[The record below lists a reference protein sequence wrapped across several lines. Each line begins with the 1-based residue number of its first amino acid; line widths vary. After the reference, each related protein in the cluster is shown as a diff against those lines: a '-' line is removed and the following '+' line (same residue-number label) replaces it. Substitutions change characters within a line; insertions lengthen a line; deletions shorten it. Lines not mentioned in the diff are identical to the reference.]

1 MSSEGIA
8 SQTHE
13 RYDWLD
19 QSRGLVSLMFIFAII
34 TYPVSGDPILGI
46 DPLGPT
52 FLNHGY
58 KYFKGPV
65 PLITII
71 DVGQQI
77 FMFVMGFAAY
87 LAFTSRWSKKGGRT
101 AGLYAARRVGLLLL
115 LSFAEACF
123 EFPGRHEIRWNE
135 VLWEGTLAKLA
146 IGSFAAFSC
155 IALIRD
161 ANRRFLF
168 ALGVTGLH
176 AVLYASPWFDHYGYV
191 NDSPWRPMF
200 PFGAVNLAVVA
211 VIATCFAQWVWTH
224 PEGAAA
230 AFRQR
235 IAPTCFYALGAAYC
249 LGWVQPAHH
258 HDVTAAL
265 ALFAVGISGLMLT
278 MCFGFGQMG
287 IRFPLLTPLGK
298 NLLLTFVL
306 GAIVVDLYIGLYD
319 REFLAQRPFLT
330 LLLVGILPAAI
341 LASVAVY
348 FERKNIILRA

>member
-1 MSSEGIA
+1 MATGDSPSR
-8 SQTHE
+8 THE

-19 QSRGLVSLMFIFAII
+19 QSRGIVSLLYIFAVT
-34 TYPVSGDPILGI
+34 TYPISGDPILGI

-87 LAFTSRWSKKGGRT
+87 LAFTSRWSKKGGR
-101 AGLYAARRVGLLLL
+101 AALLYGVRRVGLLFF
-115 LSFAEACF
+115 LSFLEACV

-135 VLWEGTLAKLA
+135 VLWEGTLAKLG
-146 IGSFAAFSC
+146 IGALAAYAT

-168 ALGVTGLH
+168 GLGVLAVH
-176 AVLYASPWFDHYGYV
+176 AVLYALPWFDHYGYA
-191 NDSPWRPMF
+191 NDLPATIKF
-200 PFGAVNLAVVA
+200 PFGAVNLAAVA

-224 PEGAAA
+224 PEGFAV

-235 IAPTCFYALGAAYC
+235 IAPTSFYALGACYC
-249 LGWVQPAHH
+249 MNWVQPAHH

-278 MCFGFGQMG
+278 MCFGFGELG

-306 GAIVVDLYIGLYD
+306 AAVVVDMYIGLYD
-319 REFLAQRPFLT
+319 REFLAQSPFLT
-330 LLLVGILPAAI
+330 LLLVGVLPATI
-341 LASVAVY
+341 LAAVAV
-348 FERKNIILRA
+348 FFDRRNIILRA